1 MDLSGLASNLLDYN
15 FGKHMLNKITKI
27 VYLDFVRKPLVYALT
42 LLLEKT
48 RLWDGKN
55 GAGWRK
61 ISKQH
66 RDISIAVIQSLDR
79 SLDRSLLSPDVARL
93 IFDLWGRAF
102 FPSKKRK
109 IAVQLFQKRHG
120 SKPPWFLVISP
131 THSCNLN
138 CTGCYANSG
147 SQTRHSKTAKLPW
160 EMLDRIITEAKEL
173 WGVPLFAFSGGEPL
187 TYRSQ
192 GKDILDIVHKHKDS
206 LFLMFTNGTLIT
218 SETAQSLARL
228 GNLTPSLSVEGLSE
242 QTDHRRG
249 SGVFDNIL
257 DSMAHLRREGVP
269 FGISLTA
276 TRSNCEHILSDQLL
290 DFYFEEQGAF
300 YAFIFQYM
308 PIGKLPNIDW
318 MPTPEQR
325 IHFWKRSWD
334 VVQNHRYFLLDFW
347 NHGPLVEGC
356 IAAGR
361 DRGYL
366 HIDWNGDVM
375 PCVFMPYKAA
385 NILDIYNQGG
395 TLNDVWNTPFFHEVR
410 QWQRDYGY
418 GSQEPTKNGNWMLP
432 CPFHDHF
439 KIFRNWIEDLGL
451 QPQEEVA
458 HTLLIDDEFHEKMIT
473 YDLEQTKLI
482 QPLWENEYL
491 E

>member
-1 MDLSGLASNLLDYN
+1 MFTILDLSRLASNLLDNN
-15 FGKHMLNKITKI
+15 FGKHLSNTITKI
-27 VYLDFVRKPLVYALT
+27 VYLDLIRKPIVYALD

-48 RLWDGKN
+48 RLLDGKN
-55 GAGWRK
+55 SAGWYK
-61 ISKQH
+61 IKKQH
-66 RDISIAVIQSLDR
+66 RAISLSVLHSLDR
-79 SLDRSLLSPDVARL
+79 SVEKRILSPDVARL

-109 IAVQLFQKRHG
+109 IAVQRFQENHG

-147 SQTRHSKTAKLPW
+147 AQTGYSKTAKLPW
-160 EMLDRIITEAKEL
+160 DMLDRIITEAREL
-173 WGVPLFAFSGGEPL
+173 WGVPLFALSGGEPL

-192 GKDILDIVHKHKDS
+192 GKDILDIVDKHKDC

-218 SETAQSLARL
+218 SETAQRLARL

-242 QTDHRRG
+242 QTNHRRG

-257 DSMAHLRREGVP
+257 DSMAHLRRVGVP

-276 TRSNCEHILSDQLL
+276 TRSNCEYILSDQLL
-290 DFYFEEQGAF
+290 DYYFEEHGAF

-308 PIGKLPNIDW
+308 PIGRLPNLDW

-325 IHFWKRSWD
+325 IPFWKRSWD
-334 VVQNHRYFLLDFW
+334 VVQHRHYFLLDFW

-375 PCVFMPYKAA
+375 PCVFMPYTAA
-385 NILDIYNQGG
+385 NILQIYNQGG

-418 GSQEPTKNGNWMLP
+418 GRQEPSKNGNWTLP
-432 CPFHDHF
+432 CPFRDHF
-439 KIFRNWIEDLGL
+439 EIFRNWIEDLGL
-451 QPQEEVA
+451 R
-458 HTLLIDDEFHEKMIT
+458 IT
-473 YDLEQTKLI
+473 T
-482 QPLWENEYL
+482 PGGSSSCNARG
-491 E
+491 